1 MTDSSPTATQTPRTG
16 KPGPFNRIRSFFREA
31 APSIKQQ
38 RIIALILLIC
48 QGGITVSGSIV
59 RVTGSG
65 LGCETWPNCHAGSLV
80 PVPGAAPWIHQVIEF
95 GNRLLTFV
103 VAAAAIAA
111 IVAMHMAK
119 RRFELKLY
127 AWLSI
132 AGIAVQAVLGAI
144 SVFMDLHW
152 WAVAIHFIP
161 SMILVWIA
169 AMLYSRIKEADD
181 GTRTP
186 ELSDAIRYL
195 AIAAVVGLSVV
206 LMTGTMVT
214 GSGVHA
220 GDAGVGMEGRLDIDT
235 KLMAYIHAGCMYVYV
250 LFTVIV
256 QVLLYRKNASDA
268 AKKAGWVLIAC
279 IIIQWAIG
287 VFQFYMGVPRWT
299 IPFHIGMSSVV
310 TAYTALLYAHG
321 IVRAGGTSG
330 LETGS
335 PAGDVKREKR
345 QKALAAR

>member
-1 MTDSSPTATQTPRTG
+1 MTDSSSTQNTPTNSNY
-16 KPGPFNRIRSFFREA
+16 GPINRVRSFFRDA

-48 QGGITVSGSIV
+48 QGGITVTGSVV

-103 VAAAAIAA
+103 VAAAAIAV

-119 RRFELKLY
+119 RRYELKLY
-127 AWLSI
+127 AWLSL
-132 AGIAVQAVLGAI
+132 AGIAVQAVVGAI
-144 SVFMDLHW
+144 SVFLDLRW
-152 WAVAIHFIP
+152 WAVAIHFLP
-161 SMILVWIA
+161 SMVLVWIA

-181 GTRTP
+181 GARTP
-186 ELSDAIRYL
+186 ALNDVIRNL
-195 AIAAVVGLSVV
+195 AIVAAVALGVV

-220 GDAGVGMEGRLDIDT
+220 GDAGVGMEGRLDVDT
-235 KLMAYIHAGCMYVYV
+235 KVMAYIHAACMYVYV
-250 LFTVIV
+250 IFTVIV
-256 QVLLYRKNASDA
+256 QVLLYRKDAPQA
-268 AKKAGWVLIAC
+268 AKSAGWVLIAC
-279 IIIQWAIG
+279 IIVQWAIG

-310 TAYTALLYAHG
+310 TAYSALLYAHG
-321 IVRAGGTSG
+321 IVRAGGSFG

-335 PAGDVKREKR
+335 PEGDIKREKR
-345 QKALAAR
+345 QKALASR

>member
-1 MTDSSPTATQTPRTG
+1 MTDSSSTQNTPTNSNY
-16 KPGPFNRIRSFFREA
+16 GPINRVRSFFRDA

-48 QGGITVSGSIV
+48 QGGITVTGSVV

-103 VAAAAIAA
+103 VAAAAIAV

-119 RRFELKLY
+119 RRYELKLY
-127 AWLSI
+127 AWLSL
-132 AGIAVQAVLGAI
+132 AGIAVQAVVGAI
-144 SVFMDLHW
+144 SVFLDLRW
-152 WAVAIHFIP
+152 WAVAIHFLP
-161 SMILVWIA
+161 SMVLVWIA

-186 ELSDAIRYL
+186 ALNDVIRNL
-195 AIAAVVGLSVV
+195 AIVAAVALGVV

-220 GDAGVGMEGRLDIDT
+220 GDAGVGMEGRLDVDT
-235 KLMAYIHAGCMYVYV
+235 KVMAYIHAACMYVYV
-250 LFTVIV
+250 IFTVIV
-256 QVLLYRKNASDA
+256 QILLYRKDAPQA
-268 AKKAGWVLIAC
+268 AKSAGWVLIAC
-279 IIIQWAIG
+279 IIVQWAIG

-310 TAYTALLYAHG
+310 TAYSALLYAHG
-321 IVRAGGTSG
+321 IVRAGGSLG

-335 PAGDVKREKR
+335 PEGDIKREKR
-345 QKALAAR
+345 QKALASR

>member
-1 MTDSSPTATQTPRTG
+1 MTDSSSTQNTPTNSNY
-16 KPGPFNRIRSFFREA
+16 GPINRVRSFFRDA

-48 QGGITVSGSIV
+48 QGGITVTGSVV

-103 VAAAAIAA
+103 VAAAAIAV

-119 RRFELKLY
+119 RRYELKLY
-127 AWLSI
+127 AWLSL
-132 AGIAVQAVLGAI
+132 AGIAVQAVVGAI
-144 SVFMDLHW
+144 SVFLDLRW
-152 WAVAIHFIP
+152 WAVAIHFLP
-161 SMILVWIA
+161 SMVLVWIA

-181 GTRTP
+181 GARTP
-186 ELSDAIRYL
+186 ALNDVIRNL
-195 AIAAVVGLSVV
+195 AIVAAVALGVV

-220 GDAGVGMEGRLDIDT
+220 GDAGVGMEGRLDVDT
-235 KLMAYIHAGCMYVYV
+235 KVMAYIHAACMYVYV
-250 LFTVIV
+250 IFTVIV
-256 QVLLYRKNASDA
+256 QVLLYRKDAPQA
-268 AKKAGWVLIAC
+268 AKSAGWILIAC
-279 IIIQWAIG
+279 IIVQWAIG

-310 TAYTALLYAHG
+310 TAYSALLYAHG
-321 IVRAGGTSG
+321 IVRAGGNLG

-335 PAGDVKREKR
+335 PEGDIKREKR
-345 QKALAAR
+345 QKALASR

>member
-1 MTDSSPTATQTPRTG
+1 MTDSSSTQNTPTNSNY
-16 KPGPFNRIRSFFREA
+16 GPINRVRSFFRDA

-48 QGGITVSGSIV
+48 QGGITVTGSVV

-103 VAAAAIAA
+103 VAAAAIAV

-119 RRFELKLY
+119 RRYELKLY
-127 AWLSI
+127 AWLSL
-132 AGIAVQAVLGAI
+132 AGIAVQAVVGAI
-144 SVFMDLHW
+144 SVFLDLRW
-152 WAVAIHFIP
+152 WAVAIHFLP
-161 SMILVWIA
+161 SMVLVWIA

-181 GTRTP
+181 GARTP
-186 ELSDAIRYL
+186 ALNDVIRNL
-195 AIAAVVGLSVV
+195 AIVAAVALGVV

-220 GDAGVGMEGRLDIDT
+220 GDAGVGMEGRLDVDT
-235 KLMAYIHAGCMYVYV
+235 KVMAYIHAACMYVYV
-250 LFTVIV
+250 IFTVIV
-256 QVLLYRKNASDA
+256 QVLLYRKDAPQA
-268 AKKAGWVLIAC
+268 AKSAGWILIAC
-279 IIIQWAIG
+279 IIVQWAIG

-310 TAYTALLYAHG
+310 TAYSALLYAHG
-321 IVRAGGTSG
+321 IVRAGGSLG

-335 PAGDVKREKR
+335 PEGDIKREKR
-345 QKALAAR
+345 QKALASR

>member
-1 MTDSSPTATQTPRTG
+1 MTDSSSTQNTPTNSIYG
-16 KPGPFNRIRSFFREA
+16 LINRVRSFFRDA

-48 QGGITVSGSIV
+48 QGGITVTGSVV

-103 VAAAAIAA
+103 VAAAAIAV

-119 RRFELKLY
+119 RRYELKLY
-127 AWLSI
+127 AWLSL
-132 AGIAVQAVLGAI
+132 AGIAVQAVVGAI
-144 SVFMDLHW
+144 SVFLDLRW
-152 WAVAIHFIP
+152 WAVAIHFLP
-161 SMILVWIA
+161 SMVLVWIA

-181 GTRTP
+181 GARTP
-186 ELSDAIRYL
+186 ALNDVIRNL
-195 AIAAVVGLSVV
+195 AIVAAVALGVV

-220 GDAGVGMEGRLDIDT
+220 GDAGVGMEGRLDVDT
-235 KLMAYIHAGCMYVYV
+235 KVMAYIHAACMYVYV
-250 LFTVIV
+250 IFTVIV
-256 QVLLYRKNASDA
+256 QVLLYRKDAPQA
-268 AKKAGWVLIAC
+268 AKSAGWILIAC
-279 IIIQWAIG
+279 IIVQWAIG

-310 TAYTALLYAHG
+310 TAYSALLYAHG

-335 PAGDVKREKR
+335 PEGDIKREKR
-345 QKALAAR
+345 QKALASR

>member
-1 MTDSSPTATQTPRTG
+1 MTDSSSTQNTPTNSNY
-16 KPGPFNRIRSFFREA
+16 GPINRVRSFFRDA

-48 QGGITVSGSIV
+48 QGGITVTGSVV

-103 VAAAAIAA
+103 VAAAAIAV

-119 RRFELKLY
+119 RRYELKLY
-127 AWLSI
+127 AWLSL
-132 AGIAVQAVLGAI
+132 AGIAVQAVVGAI
-144 SVFMDLHW
+144 SVFLDLRW
-152 WAVAIHFIP
+152 WAVAIHFLP
-161 SMILVWIA
+161 SMVLVWIA

-181 GTRTP
+181 GARTSA
-186 ELSDAIRYL
+186 LNDVIRNL
-195 AIAAVVGLSVV
+195 AIVAAVALGVV

-220 GDAGVGMEGRLDIDT
+220 GDAGVGMEGRLDVDT
-235 KLMAYIHAGCMYVYV
+235 KVMAYIHAACMYVYV
-250 LFTVIV
+250 IFTVIV
-256 QVLLYRKNASDA
+256 QVLLYRKDAPQA
-268 AKKAGWVLIAC
+268 AKSAGWVLIAC
-279 IIIQWAIG
+279 IIVQWAIG

-310 TAYTALLYAHG
+310 TAYSALLYAHG
-321 IVRAGGTSG
+321 IVRAGGSLG

-335 PAGDVKREKR
+335 PEGDIKREKR
-345 QKALAAR
+345 QKALASR

>member
-1 MTDSSPTATQTPRTG
+1 MTDSSSTQNTPTNSNY
-16 KPGPFNRIRSFFREA
+16 GPINRVRSFFRDA

-48 QGGITVSGSIV
+48 QGGITVTGSVV

-103 VAAAAIAA
+103 VAAAAIAV

-119 RRFELKLY
+119 RRYELKLY
-127 AWLSI
+127 AWLSL
-132 AGIAVQAVLGAI
+132 AGIAVQAVVGAI
-144 SVFMDLHW
+144 SVFLDLRW
-152 WAVAIHFIP
+152 WAVAIHFLP
-161 SMILVWIA
+161 SMVLVWIA

-181 GTRTP
+181 GARTP
-186 ELSDAIRYL
+186 ALNDAIRNL
-195 AIAAVVGLSVV
+195 AIVAAVALGVV

-220 GDAGVGMEGRLDIDT
+220 GDAGVGMEGRLDVDT
-235 KLMAYIHAGCMYVYV
+235 KVMAYIHAACMYVYV
-250 LFTVIV
+250 IFTVIV
-256 QVLLYRKNASDA
+256 QVLLYRKDAPQA
-268 AKKAGWVLIAC
+268 AKSAGWILIAC
-279 IIIQWAIG
+279 IIVQWAIG

-310 TAYTALLYAHG
+310 TAYSALLYAHG
-321 IVRAGGTSG
+321 IVRAGGSLG

-335 PAGDVKREKR
+335 PEGDIKREKR
-345 QKALAAR
+345 QKALASR

>member
-1 MTDSSPTATQTPRTG
+1 MTDSSSTQNTPTNSNY
-16 KPGPFNRIRSFFREA
+16 GPINRVRSFFRDA

-48 QGGITVSGSIV
+48 QGGITVTGSVV

-103 VAAAAIAA
+103 VAAAAIAV

-119 RRFELKLY
+119 RRYELKLY
-127 AWLSI
+127 AWLSL
-132 AGIAVQAVLGAI
+132 AGIAVQAVVGAI
-144 SVFMDLHW
+144 SVFLDLRW
-152 WAVAIHFIP
+152 WAVAIHFLP
-161 SMILVWIA
+161 SMVLVWIA

-186 ELSDAIRYL
+186 ALNDVIRNL
-195 AIAAVVGLSVV
+195 AIVAAVALGVV

-220 GDAGVGMEGRLDIDT
+220 GDAGVGMEGRLDVDT
-235 KLMAYIHAGCMYVYV
+235 KVMAYIHAACMYVYV
-250 LFTVIV
+250 IFTVIV
-256 QVLLYRKNASDA
+256 QVLLYRKDAPQA
-268 AKKAGWVLIAC
+268 AKSAGWILIAC
-279 IIIQWAIG
+279 IIVQWAIG

-310 TAYTALLYAHG
+310 TAYSALLYAHG
-321 IVRAGGTSG
+321 IVRAGGSLG

-335 PAGDVKREKR
+335 PEGDIKREKR
-345 QKALAAR
+345 QKALASR

>member
-1 MTDSSPTATQTPRTG
+1 MTDSTHSISTPQSASRG
-16 KPGPFNRIRSFFREA
+16 YRIRTFFRGA
-31 APSIKQQ
+31 VPSIKQQ
-38 RIIALILLIC
+38 RIIAFILLLC

-80 PVPGAAPWIHQVIEF
+80 PVPGAAPLIHQVIEF

-103 VAAAAIAA
+103 VGAAAVAT

-119 RRFELKLY
+119 RRLELKVY
-127 AWLSI
+127 AWVSL
-132 AGIAVQAVLGAI
+132 AGIGVQAILGAI

-152 WAVAIHFIP
+152 WAVAIHFLP
-161 SMILVWIA
+161 SMVLVWIA
-169 AMLYSRIKEADD
+169 GLLYSRIKEPDD
-181 GTRTP
+181 GERTAVLP
-186 ELSDAIRYL
+186 EKIRYM
-195 AIAAVVGLSVV
+195 AIVAAVGLAAV

-214 GSGVHA
+214 GSGPHA
-220 GDAGVGMEGRLDIDT
+220 GDAGVGMDGRLDMDT
-235 KLMAYIHAGCMYVYV
+235 EMLAYVHAAFMYIYV
-250 LFTVIV
+250 ILTIIV
-256 QVLLYRKNASDA
+256 VALLYKNKASDA

-310 TAYTALLYAHG
+310 TAFTALLYAHG
-321 IVRAGGTSG
+321 IRRLGGTEDSPS
-330 LETGS
+330 GS
-335 PAGDVKREKR
+335 PAGDIKREQR
-345 QKALAAR
+345 ENALAGQ

>member
-1 MTDSSPTATQTPRTG
+1 MTDSSSTQNTPTNSNY
-16 KPGPFNRIRSFFREA
+16 GPINRVHSFFRDA

-48 QGGITVSGSIV
+48 QGGITVTGSVV

-103 VAAAAIAA
+103 VAAAAIAV

-119 RRFELKLY
+119 RRYELKLY
-127 AWLSI
+127 AWLSL
-132 AGIAVQAVLGAI
+132 AGIAVQAVVGAI
-144 SVFMDLHW
+144 SVFLDLRW
-152 WAVAIHFIP
+152 WAVAIHFLP
-161 SMILVWIA
+161 SMVLVWIA

-186 ELSDAIRYL
+186 ALNDVIRNL
-195 AIAAVVGLSVV
+195 AIVAAVALGVV

-220 GDAGVGMEGRLDIDT
+220 GDAGVGMEGRLDVDT
-235 KLMAYIHAGCMYVYV
+235 KVMAYIHAACMYVYV
-250 LFTVIV
+250 IFTVIV
-256 QVLLYRKNASDA
+256 QVLLYRKDAPQA
-268 AKKAGWVLIAC
+268 AKSAGWILIAC
-279 IIIQWAIG
+279 IIVQWAIG

-310 TAYTALLYAHG
+310 TAYSALLYAHG
-321 IVRAGGTSG
+321 IVRAGGSLG

-335 PAGDVKREKR
+335 PEGDIKREKR
-345 QKALAAR
+345 QKALASR

>member
-1 MTDSSPTATQTPRTG
+1 
-16 KPGPFNRIRSFFREA
+16 
-31 APSIKQQ
+31 
-38 RIIALILLIC
+38 
-48 QGGITVSGSIV
+48 
-59 RVTGSG
+59 
-65 LGCETWPNCHAGSLV
+65 
-80 PVPGAAPWIHQVIEF
+80 
-95 GNRLLTFV
+95 
-103 VAAAAIAA
+103 
-111 IVAMHMAK
+111 
-119 RRFELKLY
+119 KLY

-220 GDAGVGMEGRLDIDT
+220 GDAGVGKIGR
-235 KLMAYIHAGCMYVYV
+235 
-250 LFTVIV
+250 
-256 QVLLYRKNASDA
+256 ASCRERV
-268 AKKAGWVLIAC
+268 WV
-279 IIIQWAIG
+279 
-287 VFQFYMGVPRWT
+287 
-299 IPFHIGMSSVV
+299 
-310 TAYTALLYAHG
+310 
-321 IVRAGGTSG
+321 
-330 LETGS
+330 
-335 PAGDVKREKR
+335 
-345 QKALAAR
+345 

>member
-1 MTDSSPTATQTPRTG
+1 MTDSSSTQNTPTNSNY
-16 KPGPFNRIRSFFREA
+16 GPINRVRSFFRDA

-48 QGGITVSGSIV
+48 QGGITVTGSVV

-80 PVPGAAPWIHQVIEF
+80 PVPGAAHWTPQGIEV
-95 GNRLLTFV
+95 GTRLLTFV
-103 VAAAAIAA
+103 VAAAAIAV

-119 RRFELKLY
+119 RRYELKLY
-127 AWLSI
+127 AWLSL
-132 AGIAVQAVLGAI
+132 AGIAVQAVVGAI
-144 SVFMDLHW
+144 SVFLDLRW
-152 WAVAIHFIP
+152 WAVAIHFLP
-161 SMILVWIA
+161 SMVLVWIA

-186 ELSDAIRYL
+186 ALNDVIRNL
-195 AIAAVVGLSVV
+195 AIVAAVALGVV

-220 GDAGVGMEGRLDIDT
+220 GDAGVGMEGRLDVDT
-235 KLMAYIHAGCMYVYV
+235 KVMAYIHAACMYVYV
-250 LFTVIV
+250 IFTVIV
-256 QVLLYRKNASDA
+256 QVLLYRKDAPQA
-268 AKKAGWVLIAC
+268 AKSAGWVLIAC
-279 IIIQWAIG
+279 IIVQWAIG

-310 TAYTALLYAHG
+310 TAYSALLYAHG
-321 IVRAGGTSG
+321 IVRAGGSLG

-335 PAGDVKREKR
+335 PEGDIKREKR
-345 QKALAAR
+345 QKALASR

>member
-1 MTDSSPTATQTPRTG
+1 MTDSSSTQNTPINSNY
-16 KPGPFNRIRSFFREA
+16 GPINRVRSFFRDA

-48 QGGITVSGSIV
+48 QGGITVTGSVV

-103 VAAAAIAA
+103 VAAAAIAV

-119 RRFELKLY
+119 RRYELKLY
-127 AWLSI
+127 AWLSL
-132 AGIAVQAVLGAI
+132 AGIAVQAVVGAI
-144 SVFMDLHW
+144 SVFLDLRW
-152 WAVAIHFIP
+152 WAVAIHFLP
-161 SMILVWIA
+161 SMVLVWIA

-186 ELSDAIRYL
+186 ALNDVIRNL
-195 AIAAVVGLSVV
+195 AIVAAVALGVV

-220 GDAGVGMEGRLDIDT
+220 GDAGVGMEGRLDVDT
-235 KLMAYIHAGCMYVYV
+235 KVMAYIHAACMYVYV
-250 LFTVIV
+250 IFTVIV
-256 QVLLYRKNASDA
+256 QVLLYRKDAPQA
-268 AKKAGWVLIAC
+268 AKSAGWVLIAC
-279 IIIQWAIG
+279 IIVQWAIG

-310 TAYTALLYAHG
+310 TAYSALLYAHG
-321 IVRAGGTSG
+321 IVRAGGSLG

-335 PAGDVKREKR
+335 PEGDIKREKR
-345 QKALAAR
+345 QKALASR

>member
-1 MTDSSPTATQTPRTG
+1 MTDSSSTQNTPTNSNF
-16 KPGPFNRIRSFFREA
+16 GPINRVRSFFRDT

-48 QGGITVSGSIV
+48 QGGITVTGSVV

-103 VAAAAIAA
+103 VAAAAIAV

-119 RRFELKLY
+119 RRYELKLY
-127 AWLSI
+127 AWLSL

-144 SVFMDLHW
+144 SVFLDLRW
-152 WAVAIHFIP
+152 WAVAIHFLP
-161 SMILVWIA
+161 SMVLVWIA

-181 GTRTP
+181 GARTP
-186 ELSDAIRYL
+186 ALNDVIRYL
-195 AIAAVVGLSVV
+195 AIVAAVALGVV

-220 GDAGVGMEGRLDIDT
+220 GDAGVGMEGRLDVDT
-235 KLMAYIHAGCMYVYV
+235 KVMAYIHAACMYVYV
-250 LFTVIV
+250 IFTVIV
-256 QVLLYRKNASDA
+256 QVLLYRKEAPQA
-268 AKKAGWVLIAC
+268 AKSAGWVLIAC
-279 IIIQWAIG
+279 IIVQWAIG

-310 TAYTALLYAHG
+310 TAYSALLYAHG
-321 IVRAGGTSG
+321 IVRAGGSLG

-335 PAGDVKREKR
+335 PEGDIKREKR
-345 QKALAAR
+345 QKSLASR

>member
-1 MTDSSPTATQTPRTG
+1 MTDSSSTQNTPTNSNY
-16 KPGPFNRIRSFFREA
+16 GPINRVRSFFRDA

-48 QGGITVSGSIV
+48 QGGITVTGSVV

-65 LGCETWPNCHAGSLV
+65 LGCETWPNCHADSLV
-80 PVPGAAPWIHQVIEF
+80 HVPGAAPWIHQVIEF

-103 VAAAAIAA
+103 VAAAAIAV

-119 RRFELKLY
+119 RRYELKLY
-127 AWLSI
+127 AWLSL
-132 AGIAVQAVLGAI
+132 AGIAVQAVVGAI
-144 SVFMDLHW
+144 SVFLDLRW
-152 WAVAIHFIP
+152 WAVAIHFLP
-161 SMILVWIA
+161 SMVLVWIA

-186 ELSDAIRYL
+186 ALNDVIRNL
-195 AIAAVVGLSVV
+195 AIVAAVALGVV

-220 GDAGVGMEGRLDIDT
+220 GDAGVGMEGRLDVDT
-235 KLMAYIHAGCMYVYV
+235 KVMAYIHAACMYVYV
-250 LFTVIV
+250 IFTVIV
-256 QVLLYRKNASDA
+256 QILLYRKDAPQA
-268 AKKAGWVLIAC
+268 AKSAGWVLIAC
-279 IIIQWAIG
+279 IIVQWAIG

-310 TAYTALLYAHG
+310 TAYSALLYAHG
-321 IVRAGGTSG
+321 IVRAGGSLG

-335 PAGDVKREKR
+335 PEGDIKREKR
-345 QKALAAR
+345 QKALASR

>member
-1 MTDSSPTATQTPRTG
+1 MTDSSSTQNTPTNSNY
-16 KPGPFNRIRSFFREA
+16 GPINRVRSFFRDA

-38 RIIALILLIC
+38 RIIALVLLIC
-48 QGGITVSGSIV
+48 QGGITVTGSVV

-103 VAAAAIAA
+103 VAAAAIAV

-119 RRFELKLY
+119 RRYELKLY
-127 AWLSI
+127 AWLSL
-132 AGIAVQAVLGAI
+132 AGIAVQAVVGAI
-144 SVFMDLHW
+144 SVFLDLRW
-152 WAVAIHFIP
+152 WAVAIHFLP
-161 SMILVWIA
+161 SMVLVWIA

-181 GTRTP
+181 GARTP
-186 ELSDAIRYL
+186 ALNDVIRNL
-195 AIAAVVGLSVV
+195 AIVAAIALGVV

-220 GDAGVGMEGRLDIDT
+220 GDAGVGMEGRLDVDT
-235 KLMAYIHAGCMYVYV
+235 KVMAYIHAACMYVYV
-250 LFTVIV
+250 IFTVIV
-256 QVLLYRKNASDA
+256 QVLLYRKDAPQA
-268 AKKAGWVLIAC
+268 AKSAGWILIAC
-279 IIIQWAIG
+279 IIVQWAIG

-310 TAYTALLYAHG
+310 TAYSALLYAHG
-321 IVRAGGTSG
+321 IVRAGGSLG

-335 PAGDVKREKR
+335 PEGDIKREKR
-345 QKALAAR
+345 QKALASR

>member
-1 MTDSSPTATQTPRTG
+1 MTDSSSTQNTPTNG
-16 KPGPFNRIRSFFREA
+16 NYGPINRVRSFFRDA

-48 QGGITVSGSIV
+48 QGGITVTGSVV

-103 VAAAAIAA
+103 VAAAAIAV

-119 RRFELKLY
+119 RRYELKLY
-127 AWLSI
+127 AWLSL
-132 AGIAVQAVLGAI
+132 AGIAVQAVVGAI
-144 SVFMDLHW
+144 SVFLDLRW
-152 WAVAIHFIP
+152 WAVAIHFLP
-161 SMILVWIA
+161 SMVLVWIA

-181 GTRTP
+181 GARTP
-186 ELSDAIRYL
+186 ALNDVIRNL
-195 AIAAVVGLSVV
+195 AIVAAVALGVV

-220 GDAGVGMEGRLDIDT
+220 GDAGVGMEGRLDVDT
-235 KLMAYIHAGCMYVYV
+235 KVMAYIHAACMYVYV
-250 LFTVIV
+250 IFTVIV
-256 QVLLYRKNASDA
+256 QVLLYRKDAPQA
-268 AKKAGWVLIAC
+268 AKSAGWVLIAC
-279 IIIQWAIG
+279 IIVQWAIG

-310 TAYTALLYAHG
+310 TAYSALLYAHG
-321 IVRAGGTSG
+321 IVRAGGTCG

-335 PAGDVKREKR
+335 PEGDIKREKR
-345 QKALAAR
+345 QKALASR

>member
-1 MTDSSPTATQTPRTG
+1 MTDSSSTQNTPTNSNY
-16 KPGPFNRIRSFFREA
+16 GPINRARSFFRDA

-48 QGGITVSGSIV
+48 QGGITVTGSVV

-103 VAAAAIAA
+103 VAAAAIAV

-119 RRFELKLY
+119 RRYELKLY
-127 AWLSI
+127 AWLSL
-132 AGIAVQAVLGAI
+132 AGIAVQAVVGAI
-144 SVFMDLHW
+144 SVFLDLRW
-152 WAVAIHFIP
+152 WAVAIHFLP
-161 SMILVWIA
+161 SMVLVWIA

-181 GTRTP
+181 GARTP
-186 ELSDAIRYL
+186 ALNDVIRNL
-195 AIAAVVGLSVV
+195 AIVAAVALGVV

-220 GDAGVGMEGRLDIDT
+220 GDAGVGMEGRLDVDT
-235 KLMAYIHAGCMYVYV
+235 KVMAYIHAACMYVYV
-250 LFTVIV
+250 IFTVIV
-256 QVLLYRKNASDA
+256 QVLLYRKDAPQA
-268 AKKAGWVLIAC
+268 AKSAGWVLIAC
-279 IIIQWAIG
+279 IIVQWAIG

-310 TAYTALLYAHG
+310 TAYSALLYAHG
-321 IVRAGGTSG
+321 IVRAGGSLG

-335 PAGDVKREKR
+335 PEGDIKREKR
-345 QKALAAR
+345 QKALASR

>member
-1 MTDSSPTATQTPRTG
+1 MTDSSSTQNTPTNSNY
-16 KPGPFNRIRSFFREA
+16 GPINRVRSFFRDA

-38 RIIALILLIC
+38 RIIALVLLIC
-48 QGGITVSGSIV
+48 QGGITVTGSVV

-103 VAAAAIAA
+103 VAAAAIAV

-119 RRFELKLY
+119 RRYELKLY
-127 AWLSI
+127 AWLSL
-132 AGIAVQAVLGAI
+132 AGIAVQAVVGAI
-144 SVFMDLHW
+144 SVFLDLRW
-152 WAVAIHFIP
+152 WAVAIHFLP
-161 SMILVWIA
+161 SMVLVWIA

-181 GTRTP
+181 GARTP
-186 ELSDAIRYL
+186 ALNDVIRNL
-195 AIAAVVGLSVV
+195 AIVAAVALGVV

-220 GDAGVGMEGRLDIDT
+220 GDAGVGMEGRLDVDT
-235 KLMAYIHAGCMYVYV
+235 KVMAYIHAACMYVYV
-250 LFTVIV
+250 IFTVIV
-256 QVLLYRKNASDA
+256 QVLLYRKDAPQA
-268 AKKAGWVLIAC
+268 AKSAGWVLIAC
-279 IIIQWAIG
+279 IIVQWAIG

-310 TAYTALLYAHG
+310 TAYSALLYAHG
-321 IVRAGGTSG
+321 IVRAGGSLG

-335 PAGDVKREKR
+335 PEGDIKREKR
-345 QKALAAR
+345 QKALASR

>member
-1 MTDSSPTATQTPRTG
+1 MTDSSSTQNTPTNSNY
-16 KPGPFNRIRSFFREA
+16 GPINRVRSFFRDA

-48 QGGITVSGSIV
+48 QGGITVTGSVV

-103 VAAAAIAA
+103 VAAAAIAV

-119 RRFELKLY
+119 RRYELKLY
-127 AWLSI
+127 AWLSL
-132 AGIAVQAVLGAI
+132 AGIAVQAVVGAI
-144 SVFMDLHW
+144 SVFLDLRW
-152 WAVAIHFIP
+152 WAVAIHFLP
-161 SMILVWIA
+161 SMVLVWIA

-181 GTRTP
+181 GARTP
-186 ELSDAIRYL
+186 ALNDVIRNL
-195 AIAAVVGLSVV
+195 AIVAAVALGVV

-220 GDAGVGMEGRLDIDT
+220 GDAGVGMEGRLDVDT
-235 KLMAYIHAGCMYVYV
+235 KVMAYIHAACMYVYV
-250 LFTVIV
+250 IFTVIV
-256 QVLLYRKNASDA
+256 QVLLYRKDAPQA
-268 AKKAGWVLIAC
+268 AKSAGWVLIAC
-279 IIIQWAIG
+279 IIVQWAIG

-310 TAYTALLYAHG
+310 TAYSALLYAHG
-321 IVRAGGTSG
+321 IVRAGGSLG

-335 PAGDVKREKR
+335 PEGDIKREKR
-345 QKALAAR
+345 QKALASR

>member
-1 MTDSSPTATQTPRTG
+1 MTDSSSTQNTPTNSNY
-16 KPGPFNRIRSFFREA
+16 GPINRVRSFFRDA

-48 QGGITVSGSIV
+48 QGGITVTGSVV

-80 PVPGAAPWIHQVIEF
+80 PVLGAAPWIHQVIEF

-103 VAAAAIAA
+103 VAAAAIAV

-119 RRFELKLY
+119 RRYELKLY
-127 AWLSI
+127 AWLSL
-132 AGIAVQAVLGAI
+132 AGIAVQAVVGAI
-144 SVFMDLHW
+144 SVFLDLRW
-152 WAVAIHFIP
+152 WAVAIHFLP
-161 SMILVWIA
+161 SMVLVWIA

-186 ELSDAIRYL
+186 ALNDVIRNL
-195 AIAAVVGLSVV
+195 AIVAAVALGVV

-220 GDAGVGMEGRLDIDT
+220 GDAGVGMEGRLDVDT
-235 KLMAYIHAGCMYVYV
+235 KVMAYIHAACMYVYV
-250 LFTVIV
+250 IFTVIV
-256 QVLLYRKNASDA
+256 QVLLYRKDAPQA
-268 AKKAGWVLIAC
+268 AKSAGWILIAC
-279 IIIQWAIG
+279 IIVQWAIG

-310 TAYTALLYAHG
+310 TAYSALLYAHG
-321 IVRAGGTSG
+321 IVRAGGSLG

-335 PAGDVKREKR
+335 PEGDIKREKR
-345 QKALAAR
+345 QKALASR

>member
-1 MTDSSPTATQTPRTG
+1 MTDSSSTQNTPTNSNY
-16 KPGPFNRIRSFFREA
+16 GPINRVRSFFRDA

-48 QGGITVSGSIV
+48 QGGITVTGSVV

-103 VAAAAIAA
+103 VAAAAIAV

-119 RRFELKLY
+119 RRYELKLY
-127 AWLSI
+127 AWLSL
-132 AGIAVQAVLGAI
+132 AGIAVQAVVGAI
-144 SVFMDLHW
+144 SVFLDLRW
-152 WAVAIHFIP
+152 WAVAIHFLP
-161 SMILVWIA
+161 SMVLVWIA

-186 ELSDAIRYL
+186 ALNDVIRNL
-195 AIAAVVGLSVV
+195 AIVAAVALGVV

-220 GDAGVGMEGRLDIDT
+220 GDAGVGMEGRLDVDT
-235 KLMAYIHAGCMYVYV
+235 KVMAYIHAACMYVYV
-250 LFTVIV
+250 IFTVIV
-256 QVLLYRKNASDA
+256 QVLLYRKDAPQA
-268 AKKAGWVLIAC
+268 AKSAGWVLIAC
-279 IIIQWAIG
+279 IIVQWAIG

-310 TAYTALLYAHG
+310 TAYSALLYAHG
-321 IVRAGGTSG
+321 IVRAGGTLG

-335 PAGDVKREKR
+335 PEGDIKREKR
-345 QKALAAR
+345 QKALASR

>member
-1 MTDSSPTATQTPRTG
+1 MTDSSSTQNTPTNSNY
-16 KPGPFNRIRSFFREA
+16 GPINRVRSFFRDA

-48 QGGITVSGSIV
+48 QGGITVTGSVV

-103 VAAAAIAA
+103 VAAAAIAV

-119 RRFELKLY
+119 RRYELKLY
-127 AWLSI
+127 AWLSL
-132 AGIAVQAVLGAI
+132 AGIAVQAVVGAI
-144 SVFMDLHW
+144 SVFLDLRW
-152 WAVAIHFIP
+152 WAVAIHFLP
-161 SMILVWIA
+161 SMVLVWIA

-186 ELSDAIRYL
+186 ALNDVIRNL
-195 AIAAVVGLSVV
+195 AIVAAVALGVV

-220 GDAGVGMEGRLDIDT
+220 GDAGVGMEGRLDVDT
-235 KLMAYIHAGCMYVYV
+235 KVMAYIHAACMYVYV
-250 LFTVIV
+250 IFTVLV
-256 QVLLYRKNASDA
+256 QVLLYRKDAPQA
-268 AKKAGWVLIAC
+268 AKSAGWVLIAC
-279 IIIQWAIG
+279 IIVQWAIG

>member
-1 MTDSSPTATQTPRTG
+1 MTDSSSTQNTPTNSNY
-16 KPGPFNRIRSFFREA
+16 GPINRVRSFFRDA

-48 QGGITVSGSIV
+48 QGGITVTGSVV

-103 VAAAAIAA
+103 VAAAAIAV

-119 RRFELKLY
+119 RRYELKLY
-127 AWLSI
+127 AWLSL
-132 AGIAVQAVLGAI
+132 AGIAVQAVVGAI
-144 SVFMDLHW
+144 SVFLDLRW
-152 WAVAIHFIP
+152 WAVAIHFLP
-161 SMILVWIA
+161 SMVLVWIA

-181 GTRTP
+181 G
-186 ELSDAIRYL
+186 AV
-195 AIAAVVGLSVV
+195 AAVALGVV

-220 GDAGVGMEGRLDIDT
+220 GDAGVGMEGRLDVDT
-235 KLMAYIHAGCMYVYV
+235 KVMAYIHAACMYVYV
-250 LFTVIV
+250 IFTVIV
-256 QVLLYRKNASDA
+256 QVLLYRKDAPQA
-268 AKKAGWVLIAC
+268 AKSAGWILIAC
-279 IIIQWAIG
+279 IIVQWAIG

-310 TAYTALLYAHG
+310 TAYSALLYAHG
-321 IVRAGGTSG
+321 IVRAGGSLG

-335 PAGDVKREKR
+335 PEGDIKREKR
-345 QKALAAR
+345 QKALASR

>member
-1 MTDSSPTATQTPRTG
+1 MTDSSSTQNTPTNSNY
-16 KPGPFNRIRSFFREA
+16 GPINRVRSFFRDA

-38 RIIALILLIC
+38 RIIALVLLIC
-48 QGGITVSGSIV
+48 QGGITVTGSVV

-103 VAAAAIAA
+103 VAAAAIAV

-119 RRFELKLY
+119 RRYELKLY
-127 AWLSI
+127 AWLSL
-132 AGIAVQAVLGAI
+132 AGIAVQAVVGAI
-144 SVFMDLHW
+144 SVFLDLRW
-152 WAVAIHFIP
+152 WAVAIHFLP
-161 SMILVWIA
+161 SMVLVWIA

-181 GTRTP
+181 GARTP
-186 ELSDAIRYL
+186 ALNDVIRNL
-195 AIAAVVGLSVV
+195 AIVAAVALGVV

-220 GDAGVGMEGRLDIDT
+220 GDAGVGMEGRLDVDT
-235 KLMAYIHAGCMYVYV
+235 KVMAYIHAACMYVYV
-250 LFTVIV
+250 IFTVIV
-256 QVLLYRKNASDA
+256 QVLLYRKDAPQA
-268 AKKAGWVLIAC
+268 AKSAGWILIAC
-279 IIIQWAIG
+279 IIVQWAIG

-310 TAYTALLYAHG
+310 TAYSALLYAHG
-321 IVRAGGTSG
+321 IVRAGGSLG

-335 PAGDVKREKR
+335 PEGDIKREKR
-345 QKALAAR
+345 QKALASR

>member
-1 MTDSSPTATQTPRTG
+1 MTDSSSTQNTPTNSNY
-16 KPGPFNRIRSFFREA
+16 GPINRVRSFFRDA

-48 QGGITVSGSIV
+48 QGGITVTGSVV

-103 VAAAAIAA
+103 VAAAAIAV

-119 RRFELKLY
+119 RRYELKLY
-127 AWLSI
+127 AWLSL
-132 AGIAVQAVLGAI
+132 AGIAVQAVVGAI
-144 SVFMDLHW
+144 SVFLDLRW
-152 WAVAIHFIP
+152 WAVAIHFLP
-161 SMILVWIA
+161 SMVLVWIA

-186 ELSDAIRYL
+186 ALNDVIRNL
-195 AIAAVVGLSVV
+195 AIVAAVALGVV

-220 GDAGVGMEGRLDIDT
+220 GDAGVGMEGRLDVDT
-235 KLMAYIHAGCMYVYV
+235 KVMAYIHAACMYVYV
-250 LFTVIV
+250 IFTVIV
-256 QVLLYRKNASDA
+256 QVLLYRKDAPQA
-268 AKKAGWVLIAC
+268 AKSAGWILIAC
-279 IIIQWAIG
+279 IIVQWAIG

-310 TAYTALLYAHG
+310 TAYSALLYAHG
-321 IVRAGGTSG
+321 FVRAGGSLG

-335 PAGDVKREKR
+335 PEGYIKREKR
-345 QKALAAR
+345 QKALASR

>member
-1 MTDSSPTATQTPRTG
+1 MTDSSSTQNTPTNSNY
-16 KPGPFNRIRSFFREA
+16 GPINRVRSFFRDA

-48 QGGITVSGSIV
+48 QGGITVTGSVV

-103 VAAAAIAA
+103 VAAAAIAV

-119 RRFELKLY
+119 RRYELKLY
-127 AWLSI
+127 AWLSL
-132 AGIAVQAVLGAI
+132 AGIAVQAVVGAI
-144 SVFMDLHW
+144 SVFLDLRW
-152 WAVAIHFIP
+152 WAVAIHFLP
-161 SMILVWIA
+161 SMVLVWIA

-186 ELSDAIRYL
+186 ALNDVIRNL
-195 AIAAVVGLSVV
+195 AIVAAVALGVV

-220 GDAGVGMEGRLDIDT
+220 GDAGVGMEGRLDVDT
-235 KLMAYIHAGCMYVYV
+235 KVMAYIHAACMYVYV
-250 LFTVIV
+250 IFTVIV
-256 QVLLYRKNASDA
+256 QVLLYRKDAPQA
-268 AKKAGWVLIAC
+268 AKSAGWVLIAC
-279 IIIQWAIG
+279 IIVQWAIG

-310 TAYTALLYAHG
+310 TTYSALLYAHG
-321 IVRAGGTSG
+321 IVRAGGSLG

-335 PAGDVKREKR
+335 PEGDIKREKR
-345 QKALAAR
+345 QKALASR

>member
-1 MTDSSPTATQTPRTG
+1 MTDSSSTHNTPTNSNY
-16 KPGPFNRIRSFFREA
+16 GPINRVRSFFRDA

-48 QGGITVSGSIV
+48 QGGITVTGSVV

-103 VAAAAIAA
+103 VAAAAIAV
-111 IVAMHMAK
+111 IVAMHMA
-119 RRFELKLY
+119 RRRYELKLY
-127 AWLSI
+127 AWLSL
-132 AGIAVQAVLGAI
+132 AGIAVQAVVGAI
-144 SVFMDLHW
+144 SVFLDLRW
-152 WAVAIHFIP
+152 WAVAIHFLP
-161 SMILVWIA
+161 SMVLVWIA

-181 GTRTP
+181 GARTP
-186 ELSDAIRYL
+186 ALNDVIRNL
-195 AIAAVVGLSVV
+195 AIVAAVALGVV

-220 GDAGVGMEGRLDIDT
+220 GDAGVGMEGRLDVDT
-235 KLMAYIHAGCMYVYV
+235 KVMAYIHAACMYVYV
-250 LFTVIV
+250 IFTVIV
-256 QVLLYRKNASDA
+256 QVLLYRKDAPQA
-268 AKKAGWVLIAC
+268 AKSAGWVLIAC
-279 IIIQWAIG
+279 IIVQWAIG

-310 TAYTALLYAHG
+310 TAYSALLYAHG
-321 IVRAGGTSG
+321 IVRAGGSLG

-335 PAGDVKREKR
+335 PEGDIKREKR
-345 QKALAAR
+345 QKALASR

>member
-1 MTDSSPTATQTPRTG
+1 MTDSSSTQNTPTNSNY
-16 KPGPFNRIRSFFREA
+16 GPINRVRSFFRDA

-48 QGGITVSGSIV
+48 QGGITVTGSVV

-103 VAAAAIAA
+103 VAAAAIAV

-119 RRFELKLY
+119 RRYELKLY
-127 AWLSI
+127 AWLSL
-132 AGIAVQAVLGAI
+132 AGIAVQAVVGAI
-144 SVFMDLHW
+144 SVFLDLRW
-152 WAVAIHFIP
+152 WAVAIHFLP
-161 SMILVWIA
+161 SMVLVWIA

-181 GTRTP
+181 GARTP
-186 ELSDAIRYL
+186 ALNDVIRNL
-195 AIAAVVGLSVV
+195 AIVAAVALGVV

-220 GDAGVGMEGRLDIDT
+220 GDAGVGMEGRLDVDT
-235 KLMAYIHAGCMYVYV
+235 KVMAYIHAACMYVYV
-250 LFTVIV
+250 IFTVLV
-256 QVLLYRKNASDA
+256 QVLLYRKDAPQA
-268 AKKAGWVLIAC
+268 AKSAGWILIAC
-279 IIIQWAIG
+279 IIVQWAIG

-310 TAYTALLYAHG
+310 TAYSALLYAHG

-330 LETGS
+330 LVTGS
-335 PAGDVKREKR
+335 PEGDIKREKR
-345 QKALAAR
+345 QKALASR

>member
-1 MTDSSPTATQTPRTG
+1 M
-16 KPGPFNRIRSFFREA
+16 
-31 APSIKQQ
+31 
-38 RIIALILLIC
+38 
-48 QGGITVSGSIV
+48 

-103 VAAAAIAA
+103 VAAAAIAV

-119 RRFELKLY
+119 RRYELKLY
-127 AWLSI
+127 AWLSL
-132 AGIAVQAVLGAI
+132 AGIAVQAVVGAI
-144 SVFMDLHW
+144 SVFLDLRW
-152 WAVAIHFIP
+152 WAVAIHFLP
-161 SMILVWIA
+161 SMVLVWIA

-186 ELSDAIRYL
+186 ALNDVIRNL
-195 AIAAVVGLSVV
+195 AIVAAVALGVV

-220 GDAGVGMEGRLDIDT
+220 GDAGVGMEGRLDVDT
-235 KLMAYIHAGCMYVYV
+235 KVMAYIHAACMYVYV
-250 LFTVIV
+250 IFTVIV
-256 QVLLYRKNASDA
+256 QVLLYRKDAPQA
-268 AKKAGWVLIAC
+268 AKSAGWVLIAC
-279 IIIQWAIG
+279 IIVQWAIG

-310 TAYTALLYAHG
+310 TAYSALLYAHG
-321 IVRAGGTSG
+321 IVRAGGSLG

-335 PAGDVKREKR
+335 PEGDIKREKR
-345 QKALAAR
+345 QKALASR

>member
-1 MTDSSPTATQTPRTG
+1 MTDSSSTQNTPTNG
-16 KPGPFNRIRSFFREA
+16 NYGPINRVRSFFRDA

-48 QGGITVSGSIV
+48 QGGITVTGSVV

-103 VAAAAIAA
+103 VAAAAIAV

-119 RRFELKLY
+119 RRYELKLY
-127 AWLSI
+127 AWLSL
-132 AGIAVQAVLGAI
+132 AGIAVQAVVGAI
-144 SVFMDLHW
+144 SVFLDLRW
-152 WAVAIHFIP
+152 WAVAIHFLP
-161 SMILVWIA
+161 SMVLVWIA

-186 ELSDAIRYL
+186 ALNDVIRNL
-195 AIAAVVGLSVV
+195 AIVAAVALGVV

-220 GDAGVGMEGRLDIDT
+220 GDAGVGMEGRLDVDT
-235 KLMAYIHAGCMYVYV
+235 KVMAYIHAACMYVYV
-250 LFTVIV
+250 IFTVIV
-256 QVLLYRKNASDA
+256 QVLLYRKDAPQA
-268 AKKAGWVLIAC
+268 AKSAGWILIAC
-279 IIIQWAIG
+279 IIVQWAIG

-310 TAYTALLYAHG
+310 TAYSALLYAHG
-321 IVRAGGTSG
+321 IVRAGGSLG

-335 PAGDVKREKR
+335 PEGDIKREKR
-345 QKALAAR
+345 QKALASR

>member
-1 MTDSSPTATQTPRTG
+1 MTDSSSTQNTPTNSNY
-16 KPGPFNRIRSFFREA
+16 GPINRARSFFRDA

-48 QGGITVSGSIV
+48 QGGITVTGSVV

-103 VAAAAIAA
+103 VAAAAIAV

-119 RRFELKLY
+119 RRYELKLY
-127 AWLSI
+127 AWLSL
-132 AGIAVQAVLGAI
+132 AGIAVQAVVGAI
-144 SVFMDLHW
+144 SVFLDLRW
-152 WAVAIHFIP
+152 WAVAIHFLP
-161 SMILVWIA
+161 SMVLVWIA

-181 GTRTP
+181 GARTP
-186 ELSDAIRYL
+186 ALNDVIRNL
-195 AIAAVVGLSVV
+195 AIVAAVALGVV

-220 GDAGVGMEGRLDIDT
+220 GDAGVGMEGRLDVDT
-235 KLMAYIHAGCMYVYV
+235 KVMAYIHAACMYVYV
-250 LFTVIV
+250 IFTVIV
-256 QVLLYRKNASDA
+256 QVLLYRKDAPQA
-268 AKKAGWVLIAC
+268 AKSAGWILIAC
-279 IIIQWAIG
+279 IIVQWAIG

-310 TAYTALLYAHG
+310 TAYSALLYAHG

-335 PAGDVKREKR
+335 PEGDIKREKR
-345 QKALAAR
+345 QKALASR

>member
-1 MTDSSPTATQTPRTG
+1 MTDSSSTQNTPTNSNY
-16 KPGPFNRIRSFFREA
+16 GPINRVRSFFRDA

-48 QGGITVSGSIV
+48 QGGITVTGSVV

-103 VAAAAIAA
+103 VAAAAIAV

-119 RRFELKLY
+119 RRYELKLY
-127 AWLSI
+127 AWLSL
-132 AGIAVQAVLGAI
+132 AGIAVQAVVGAI
-144 SVFMDLHW
+144 SVFLDLRW
-152 WAVAIHFIP
+152 WAVAIHFLP
-161 SMILVWIA
+161 SMVLVWIA

-181 GTRTP
+181 GARTP
-186 ELSDAIRYL
+186 ALNDVIRNL
-195 AIAAVVGLSVV
+195 AIVAAVALGVV

-220 GDAGVGMEGRLDIDT
+220 GDAGVGMEGRLDVDT
-235 KLMAYIHAGCMYVYV
+235 KVMAYIHAACMYVYV
-250 LFTVIV
+250 IFTVIV
-256 QVLLYRKNASDA
+256 QILLYRKDAPQA
-268 AKKAGWVLIAC
+268 AKSAGWVLIAC
-279 IIIQWAIG
+279 IIVQWAIG

-310 TAYTALLYAHG
+310 TAYSALLYAHG
-321 IVRAGGTSG
+321 IVRAGGSLG

-335 PAGDVKREKR
+335 PEGDIKREKR
-345 QKALAAR
+345 QKALASR